1 MSREDNQAPGG
12 FVHGGHFILID
23 YPKANQGYYDGTK
36 EDEVNQ
42 LMEDVTFL
50 LDGKKELG
58 LKTIILFSWPVLL
71 ILGLLIWR
79 FSSKG

>member
-1 MSREDNQAPGG
+1 MVTGDKRAIYDMANKYLVSVAEDNQAPGG

-23 YPKANQGYYDGTK
+23 TQKRIRGYYDGTK

-50 LDGKKELG
+50 LDGKKG
-58 LKTIILFSWPVLL
+58 N
-71 ILGLLIWR
+71 
-79 FSSKG
+79 